1 MAELTVDLT
10 YGQALFEAAQ
20 ECNKVYVFAEEGRAM
35 VDIFRNE
42 PEFLEFIASPVH
54 AAAEKK
60 ETVSKVFEG
69 RVSQELVNLLYV
81 LIDKG
86 RAKHFERIIKR
97 YLELLD
103 ESHGFSRGTIYSV
116 APLTDA
122 QLASIEEQTGKL
134 LKKQVKLENL
144 IDATIIGG
152 IKVYVEGKMIDA
164 SIQKRLISLAETL
177 K

>member
-1 MAELTVDLT
+1 M
-10 YGQALFEAAQ
+10 
-20 ECNKVYVFAEEGRAM
+20 
-35 VDIFRNE
+35 
-42 PEFLEFIASPVH
+42 
-54 AAAEKK
+54 
-60 ETVSKVFEG
+60 
-69 RVSQELVNLLYV
+69 
-81 LIDKG
+81 
-86 RAKHFERIIKR
+86 
-97 YLELLD
+97 D